1 MNNYAPQMIV
11 KTASPWH
18 ALATQTSAAQAT
30 RRVVTRNTQAHQK
43 FGAIVKRLFKTG
55 KALVAAA
62 AFTFGSVAVAADYT
76 LTISSWAPPGHGIN
90 AQMWPNLINMI
101 EEATDG
107 KVTAEIK
114 YGLAP
119 PPAQMDLVLDGAADM
134 TIVFHGYQAGRFV
147 ATKLIELPG
156 YEGNAEAASVAYW
169 RVHEELLAEADEH
182 RGVKLIGLHTHG
194 PAQLHSDKPISTLNE
209 IEGMKVRVP
218 GGVGSDVVAALGG
231 TGIKVPAPKVYETLA
246 SKAADGVVMPFE
258 SRGGFKLTEVA
269 KNVYEVP
276 GGLYRGSFAYLMSEE
291 AFDGLPEELQKAL
304 EDKVF
309 GEPVSRMAGKVW
321 DDIDSKGREVTMST
335 DDNAINEASTDDLAS
350 YQPIADSIIEKVLAE
365 VSEKGID
372 GEAAR
377 AMIIKEMSGN

>member
-1 MNNYAPQMIV
+1 MVHLSVGPRAIPLPLEEPSTMKKLGKNLIGCFA
-11 KTASPWH
+11 ASIFT
-18 ALATQTSAAQAT
+18 LS
-30 RRVVTRNTQAHQK
+30 
-43 FGAIVKRLFKTG
+43 TG
-55 KALVAAA
+55 N
-62 AFTFGSVAVAADYT
+62 AADHT
-76 LTISSWAPPGHGIN
+76 LTISSWAPPGHGLN
-90 AQMWPNLINMI
+90 AQMWPNIISMM

-134 TIVFHGYQAGRFV
+134 TLIFHGYQAGRFT

-169 RVHEELLAEADEH
+169 RVHEKLLASANEH

-194 PAQLHSDKPISTLNE
+194 PAQLHSDTAVSSLEDIK
-209 IEGMKVRVP
+209 GMKIRVP

-276 GGLYRGSFAYLMSEE
+276 GGLYRGSFAFLMSQEK
-291 AFDGLPEELQKAL
+291 FDSLPEDIQKAL
-304 EDKVF
+304 DEKVF
-309 GEPVSRMAGKVW
+309 GEPTSRMAGKVW
-321 DDIDSKGREVTMST
+321 DAIDVGGRDVTEST
-335 DDNAINEASTDDLAS
+335 DGNAINQASSEDLSA
-350 YQPIADSIIEKVLAE
+350 YEPIAAKIIEAVLAE
-365 VSEKGID
+365 VDGKGID
-372 GEAAR
+372 AAAAQ
-377 AMIIKEMSGN
+377 AMIKAEMAGK